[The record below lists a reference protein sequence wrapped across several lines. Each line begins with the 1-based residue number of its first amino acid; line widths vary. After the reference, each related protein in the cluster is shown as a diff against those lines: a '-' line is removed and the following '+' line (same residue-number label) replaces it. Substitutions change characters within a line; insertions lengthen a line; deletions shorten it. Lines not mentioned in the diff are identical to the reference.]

1 MLYLHVVTSLLRLGL
16 ITAVTGQP
24 FESAPAVSPRRQPR
38 ASSCRH
44 RVDTDHMII
53 APKAAVLARKEEKC
67 VDKLP
72 GVCER
77 KPGVKLVCLTGKW
90 WCEWPE
96 KVYQTPVWWPVP
108 NSCDCK
114 EGDLDSDEENK

>member
-16 ITAVTGQP
+16 ITAVAGQP
-24 FESAPAVSPRRQPR
+24 FESAPA
-38 ASSCRH
+38 
-44 RVDTDHMII
+44 
-53 APKAAVLARKEEKC
+53 AAVLARKEEKC